1 MPRTNCACAFI
12 TAASDRGIK
21 LMQEETGTPN
31 KRKSGHFL
39 MALSEDKQRRKRLL
53 LIFGAIII
61 AVAVITVLALALAL
75 GLTFG
80 LEDDS
85 DSSTSASTD
94 TYKTAA
100 VATDA
105 ARCSEVGVEILRKG
119 GNAVDAAIASLLCVG
134 VINMHS
140 TGIGGGGFL
149 VYYNA
154 TSKTSTVID
163 HRETAPGR
171 ANYTGDV
178 RGEQKFAVATQSEYC
193 KMLPL
198 RRLRLECA
206 AARDSEI
213 EVLIHFA
220 NGGVVDATN

>member
-1 MPRTNCACAFI
+1 
-12 TAASDRGIK
+12 
-21 LMQEETGTPN
+21 
-31 KRKSGHFL
+31 
-39 MALSEDKQRRKRLL
+39 MAVSEDKGRRKRLL
-53 LIFGAIII
+53 LIFGAVII
-61 AVAVITVLALALAL
+61 AVIIVLAVALAL
-75 GLTFG
+75 GLVFG

-163 HRETAPGR
+163 HRESAPGR
-171 ANYTGDV
+171 ANYTGDA
-178 RGEQKFAVATQSEYC
+178 RGEQIVCSRHTE
-193 KMLPL
+193 
-198 RRLRLECA
+198 
-206 AARDSEI
+206 
-213 EVLIHFA
+213 
-220 NGGVVDATN
+220 